1 MTINTNIHAVFIG
14 DQAEN
19 GDRFAKILNQLVQD
33 HLSWRKDYLPTDRP
47 GITEAEQKTPDFI
60 ATDERMS
67 GVMNELS
74 RRLRS
79 GSVPWNSAG
88 RYWGQMNSETLL
100 PAIAAYSFA
109 MLWNPNNVALESS
122 MATSE
127 MEAEIGADFAKL
139 FDFNEGWGHIS
150 ADGSI
155 ANLEG
160 IWYARCVK
168 SIPLALQKVLPEKV
182 AGKSEWQLLNMS
194 VEEILEICE
203 SLTPEEYDAVKAA
216 SSRSGR
222 NIPKLGKWIVPQTK
236 HYSWVKA
243 ADIIGV
249 GLDQIVQVPVK
260 TNYRQNVEELEKI
273 IRDLAAQKTPIL
285 GVVVVVG
292 TTEEGAIDE
301 VDKVVALR
309 EKLKAEGIYFY
320 IHCDAAYGGYGRSLF
335 IKETGEFAEYDE
347 LPELYKQHNV
357 FSYDVKISE
366 DIYNGYKAIKD
377 VESVT
382 IDPHKMGYV
391 PYAAGG
397 IAIKY
402 KAMRNIISYF
412 APYVFEKA
420 IKAPD
425 MLGAFTLE
433 GSRAGATAAAVWAA
447 HRCVPLDITGY
458 GRLTA
463 TSIEAAWRFRDFL
476 STLTFNINGMTIKA
490 HPLNHPDLNM
500 VDWVFK
506 IEGETS
512 LAATNNLNE
521 EIFKYSSYLH
531 GNDFNNR
538 FLTSHTAF
546 STEDYGDSPLPF
558 LTSIGFSEQEW
569 KNVKSVTLLRAAIM
583 TPYLTN
589 DALFDYYATSIKQA
603 LEQRITEVLGNQK

>member
-1 MTINTNIHAVFIG
+1 MTTDTNIHALFIG

-19 GDRFAKILNQLVQD
+19 GERFTHILNQLIQD
-33 HLSWRKDYLPTDRP
+33 HLGWRRDYMPNDRP
-47 GITEAEQKTPDFI
+47 GITDAEKRSPSFI
-60 ATDERMS
+60 ATDARM
-67 GVMNELS
+67 GEVMEELS
-74 RRLRS
+74 RRLRG

-100 PAIAAYSFA
+100 PAIAAYSFV
-109 MLWNPNNVALESS
+109 MLWNPNNVALEAS
-122 MATSE
+122 MATSA

-139 FDFNEGWGHIS
+139 FGFDQGWGHIS

-168 SIPLALQKVLPEKV
+168 SIPLALKRVLPAKV

-194 VEEILEICE
+194 VEEILDICAT
-203 SLTPEEYDAVKAA
+203 LTPEEYDQVKAA

-222 NIPKLGKWIVPQTK
+222 DLPKLGKWLVPQTK

-249 GLDQIVQVPVK
+249 GLDQVVQIPVQ
-260 TNYRQNVEELEKI
+260 TDYRQNVTVLEKT
-273 IRDLAAQKTPIL
+273 IRDLAAAGTPIL
-285 GVVVVVG
+285 GVVAVIG
-292 TTEEGAIDE
+292 TTEEGAVDE
-301 VDKVVALR
+301 LDKIVALR

-335 IKETGEFAEYDE
+335 IKEDGSFVDYAD
-347 LPELYKQHNV
+347 LPALLKQHHV
-357 FSYDVKISE
+357 FNYDVQISE
-366 DIYNGYKAIKD
+366 SVYKGYKAIKD

-382 IDPHKMGYV
+382 VDPHKMGYV

-397 IAIKY
+397 IAIKH

-412 APYVFEKA
+412 APYVFEKG
-420 IKAPD
+420 IQAPD

-447 HRCVPLDITGY
+447 HRCVPLNVSGY
-458 GRLTA
+458 GRLVGA
-463 TSIEAAWRFRDFL
+463 SIEAAQRFRAFL
-476 STLTFNINGMTIKA
+476 ATLEFTFGDKVVKA
-490 HPLNHPDLNM
+490 HPLNHPDFNM

-506 IEGETS
+506 VEGEQS
-512 LAATNNLNE
+512 LAATNQLNE
-521 EIFKYSSYLH
+521 TVFNYSSYLN

-546 STEDYGDSPLPF
+546 STDDYGDSPLPF
-558 LTSIGFSEQEW
+558 VKSMGFSESEW
-569 KNVKSVTLLRAAIM
+569 KSVKSVTLLRAAIM

-589 DALFDYYATSIKQA
+589 DALFDYYAKAIKA
-603 LEQRITEVLGNQK
+603 TLEQRLQEVLTQG